1 MVKLDGAVV
10 RNVHKDQPALSK
22 LLALNG
28 CCQKLG
34 MQTIAEFVEQAET
47 LPVLR
52 KVGVNFAQGF
62 GIAAPKP
69 LGLIG

>member
-1 MVKLDGAVV
+1 
-10 RNVHKDQPALSK
+10 
-22 LLALNG
+22 
-28 CCQKLG
+28 

-62 GIAAPKP
+62 GIAEPKP
-69 LGLIG
+69 LSLIG

>member
-1 MVKLDGAVV
+1 MW
-10 RNVHKDQPALSK
+10 LS
-22 LLALNG
+22 A
-28 CCQKLG
+28 LG

-52 KVGVNFAQGF
+52 RVGVNFAQGF

-69 LGLIG
+69 LRLVS